1 MDTRF
6 KIARIVSILAV
17 ICAIVAITIVCKAA
31 SPADDSKTEE
41 LDWRYPDRSVRCLDC
56 GRGGARLM
64 GEYELRY
71 VKGHVEVYLHGLFQ
85 FAADTFAEAREEL
98 NNIAN

>member
-1 MDTRF
+1 MNE
-6 KIARIVSILAV
+6 KAV
-17 ICAIVAITIVCKAA
+17 IKLLVAVA
-31 SPADDSKTEE
+31 S
-41 LDWRYPDRSVRCLDC
+41 
-56 GRGGARLM
+56 G
-64 GEYELRY
+64 YEFRY